1 MKVSARA
8 SLLLAALV
16 SLTLLNAPAAMAQVL
31 YGSVVGTVVD
41 QTDAV
46 VPKATVV
53 LTSKSTGLSRET
65 VTDEAGRYSVVNL
78 LPGTYDLRVTASGF
92 RPFEQTSI
100 TVTANAVTRVDVRLV
115 VGAVTEQ
122 ITVAASAATLQTDK
136 SDVRAELTSAAV
148 TNLPLANY
156 RNFQSLINLVPGAT
170 PANFQNAVVD
180 TPARALT
187 TNINGTARNN
197 NNARVDGATN
207 VFIWLPHHMVYVP
220 PVEAIDTVN
229 ITTGSFDAEQ
239 GMAGGAAVTVTTK
252 SGTNELHGVLFHYH
266 DNHRLRTRNFF
277 LPPDR
282 GKAKSIFNIPGA
294 AIGGPI
300 VRDRLFY
307 FGSWETTLE
316 RSGISPSPFS
326 VPTAAIRAGD
336 FSGLPVTLYDPMTGA
351 RDGTGRTPFPG
362 NRIPA
367 DRISPIS
374 RRIQEKAPLPN
385 LPGVSQGTLSNYFNS
400 GTERLNR
407 HNYDVKINW
416 NPRND
421 LAVWGKYSRMDALV
435 KSDFALGEVG
445 GPGLSRAGVGT
456 GDTNVNIVT
465 LGHTWTLSPTFVVDG
480 TFAITKFDQSVVGP
494 DHGRNIGSEVWGIPN
509 TNDPIVTGYTA
520 GAEQVKKACPPAAGG
535 ACYSGMPT
543 IDHGFTSWGNIY
555 GWQPLFRRERAFTYT
570 TNATRIYGPHELR
583 WGFDLVRYHL
593 DHWQPEVS
601 NGPRG
606 YIGFSGNVTGTPGYT
621 ANYLNSYAAFLLGL
635 PSSMSKAV
643 QFFEMTNR
651 EWQFGWYFRD
661 RWQLTRRL
669 TLNLGLRYEYY
680 PLITRRDRGI
690 ERWDPATNLV
700 YLGRIGGNPD
710 NVGITVSKKLFAPR
724 VGFAYR
730 LTENTVVR
738 SGYGI
743 TYDPLPFSRPLRGLY
758 PATIGA
764 SFVADNPYTYI
775 HTLDKGIPAIP
786 LPDISSGKIPLP
798 PTVDMGPRSP
808 WGGLLHRGYIQSWNF
823 TVERKLP
830 ADIVASLAYV
840 GTQTVH
846 QLADRDIN
854 AAAPGAGPTG
864 RPLYATQGRR
874 ITANMWDGWISGNY
888 HGMQL
893 ALNRQF
899 TKGLFLK
906 GAYTWSK
913 TINLTDD
920 DGWASVMWN
929 WEPVIRRNRAV
940 AGYDRTHM
948 FTMGFVYELP
958 FGPNKTWAQTGWLS
972 QLLRG
977 WQTNGVFS
985 AYTGLPFTVFADGAQ
1000 LNAPGN
1006 AQTADQVKSGKV
1018 KILGEIG
1025 PNKMWFDPL
1034 AFAQPTGVR
1043 FGTTGRNTM
1052 RGPGLWNL
1060 DLSLF
1065 RTFTLNERFK
1075 LEFKAEAFNATNT
1088 PKFANPG
1095 ANVAAMRLNPDGS
1108 IQALNNFSSITST
1121 LTALATPSERQF
1133 RFGLRL
1139 SF

>member
-407 HNYDVKINW
+407 HNYDVKI
-416 NPRND
+416 
-421 LAVWGKYSRMDALV
+421 
-435 KSDFALGEVG
+435 
-445 GPGLSRAGVGT
+445 T
-456 GDTNVNIVT
+456 GI
-465 LGHTWTLSPTFVVDG
+465 
-480 TFAITKFDQSVVGP
+480 
-494 DHGRNIGSEVWGIPN
+494 R
-509 TNDPIVTGYTA
+509 
-520 GAEQVKKACPPAAGG
+520 
-535 ACYSGMPT
+535 
-543 IDHGFTSWGNIY
+543 
-555 GWQPLFRRERAFTYT
+555 
-570 TNATRIYGPHELR
+570 
-583 WGFDLVRYHL
+583 
-593 DHWQPEVS
+593 
-601 NGPRG
+601 
-606 YIGFSGNVTGTPGYT
+606 
-621 ANYLNSYAAFLLGL
+621 
-635 PSSMSKAV
+635 
-643 QFFEMTNR
+643 
-651 EWQFGWYFRD
+651 
-661 RWQLTRRL
+661 
-669 TLNLGLRYEYY
+669 
-680 PLITRRDRGI
+680 
-690 ERWDPATNLV
+690 
-700 YLGRIGGNPD
+700 
-710 NVGITVSKKLFAPR
+710 
-724 VGFAYR
+724 
-730 LTENTVVR
+730 
-738 SGYGI
+738 
-743 TYDPLPFSRPLRGLY
+743 
-758 PATIGA
+758 ATIWRCGA
-764 SFVADNPYTYI
+764 ST
-775 HTLDKGIPAIP
+775 
-786 LPDISSGKIPLP
+786 
-798 PTVDMGPRSP
+798 
-808 WGGLLHRGYIQSWNF
+808 
-823 TVERKLP
+823 
-830 ADIVASLAYV
+830 
-840 GTQTVH
+840 
-846 QLADRDIN
+846 
-854 AAAPGAGPTG
+854 AAWT
-864 RPLYATQGRR
+864 R
-874 ITANMWDGWISGNY
+874 W
-888 HGMQL
+888 
-893 ALNRQF
+893 
-899 TKGLFLK
+899 
-906 GAYTWSK
+906 
-913 TINLTDD
+913 
-920 DGWASVMWN
+920 
-929 WEPVIRRNRAV
+929 
-940 AGYDRTHM
+940 
-948 FTMGFVYELP
+948 
-958 FGPNKTWAQTGWLS
+958 
-972 QLLRG
+972 
-977 WQTNGVFS
+977 
-985 AYTGLPFTVFADGAQ
+985 
-1000 LNAPGN
+1000 
-1006 AQTADQVKSGKV
+1006 
-1018 KILGEIG
+1018 
-1025 PNKMWFDPL
+1025 
-1034 AFAQPTGVR
+1034 
-1043 FGTTGRNTM
+1043 
-1052 RGPGLWNL
+1052 
-1060 DLSLF
+1060 
-1065 RTFTLNERFK
+1065 
-1075 LEFKAEAFNATNT
+1075 
-1088 PKFANPG
+1088 
-1095 ANVAAMRLNPDGS
+1095 
-1108 IQALNNFSSITST
+1108 
-1121 LTALATPSERQF
+1121 
-1133 RFGLRL
+1133 
-1139 SF
+1139 

>member
-1 MKVSARA
+1 
-8 SLLLAALV
+8 LLAAV
-16 SLTLLNAPAAMAQVL
+16 TQPAAAQVL
-31 YGSVVGTVVD
+31 YGSIVGSVED
-41 QTDAV
+41 QTGAL
-46 VPKATVV
+46 VPNARVTVTHKATSA
-53 LTSKSTGLSRET
+53 TRET
-65 VTDEAGRYSVVNL
+65 TTDEAGRYVLANL
-78 LPGTYDLRVTASGF
+78 LPGAYDLQVTAGGF
-92 RPFEQTSI
+92 RPIVRTDVMVTVNSI
-100 TVTANAVTRVDVRLV
+100 TRVDVGLE
-115 VGAVTEQ
+115 VGPVTEQ
-122 ITVAASAATLQTDK
+122 ITVPATLTALQTDK
-136 SDVRAELTSAAV
+136 ADVRSEITASEV

-180 TPARALT
+180 TPGRALT

-197 NNARVDGATN
+197 NNARVDGASN

-239 GMAGGAAVTVTTK
+239 GMAGGAAITVATK

-294 AIGGPI
+294 AVGGPI
-300 VRDRLFY
+300 IRDKLFY

-316 RSGISPSPFS
+316 RSGISPSPYS
-326 VPTAAIRAGD
+326 VPTATIRAGD
-336 FSGLPVTLYDPMTGA
+336 FSGLATTIYDPMTGA
-351 RDGTGRTPFPG
+351 RDGTGRLPFVG
-362 NRIPA
+362 NRIPG

-374 RRIQEKAPLPN
+374 RRVQEKAPLSN

-407 HNYDVKINW
+407 HNYDLKINW
-416 NPRND
+416 NPRAD
-421 LAVWGKYSRMDALV
+421 WVVWGKYSRMDALV

-456 GDTNVNIVT
+456 GDTNVNIAT
-465 LGHTWTLSPTFVVDG
+465 FGHTWTMSPTFILDG
-480 TFAITKFDQSVVGP
+480 TFAITRFDQSVVGP

-509 TNDPIVTGYTA
+509 TNDPVVTGYTA
-520 GAEQVKKACPPAAGG
+520 GADQVKKSCPPAAKG

-543 IDHGFTSWGNIY
+543 IDHGFTNWGNIF
-555 GWQPLFRRERAFTYT
+555 GWQPLFRKERAFTYT
-570 TNATRIYGPHELR
+570 TNATKIQGPHELR

-593 DHWQPEVS
+593 DHWQPEIS

-606 YIGFSGNVTGTPGYT
+606 YIGFSGNVTGAPGYT

-651 EWQFGWYFRD
+651 EWQFGWYVRD

-690 ERWDPATNLV
+690 ERWDPATNQV

-724 VGFAYR
+724 VGIAYR
-730 LTENTVVR
+730 LGEDTVIR

-786 LPDISSGKIPLP
+786 LPDVSKGVLTLP
-798 PTVDMGPRSP
+798 PSVDMGPRSP

-823 TVERKLP
+823 TLERKLP
-830 ADIVASLAYV
+830 ADVVASVAYV

-854 AAAPGAGPTG
+854 AAAPGAGPAG
-864 RPLYATQGRR
+864 RPLAATQGRR

-888 HGMQL
+888 HGLQ
-893 ALNRQF
+893 AAINRRFAQ
-899 TKGLFLK
+899 GLMLK

-929 WEPVIRRNRAV
+929 WGPVIRRNRAV

-958 FGPNKTWAQTGWLS
+958 FGPNGTWARSGLLS
-972 QLLRG
+972 HLLRG
-977 WQTNGVFS
+977 WRTNGLFS
-985 AYTGLPFTVFADGAQ
+985 AYTGTPFTVFADGAE

-1006 AQTADQVKSGKV
+1006 SQTADQVKSGKV
-1018 KILGEIG
+1018 NIIGEIG

-1034 AFAQPTGVR
+1034 AFAQPRGVR
-1043 FGTTGRNTM
+1043 FGSTGRNTM
-1052 RGPGLWNL
+1052 RGPSLWNL

-1065 RTFTLNERFK
+1065 RTFALTERLNM
-1075 LEFKAEAFNATNT
+1075 EFRAEAFNATNT

-1108 IQALNNFSSITST
+1108 VQTLNNFSSITST
-1121 LTALATPSERQF
+1121 LGALANPSERQF